1 MNTKGLLEGNRV
13 VIAQKPYIKGFSVI
27 SHTLKV
33 SKFGSKWGIFRA
45 F

>member
-1 MNTKGLLEGNRV
+1 MNTKGLLTGNRV
-13 VIAQKPYIKGFSVI
+13 VIAQKPYIKGFFAI

-33 SKFGSKWGIFRA
+33 SKFGSKLGIFRA